1 MAWEEPKEIFQDYE
15 NSFKLLEE
23 NITICYKIGLIYNL
37 IKKLNNKDFYNCFDN
52 VQILLSYHEYNNH
65 LNNLV
70 FFQLDR
76 DLKFNIQKIN
86 GKKYVEALSNIVDTY
101 LSTLESNLNKDNV
114 LNNKSKYS
122 ILLNNFK
129 MLISNF
135 INNLVNKR
143 IDDKSKLNVELISA
157 KLLGIYNSILN
168 VYKIILKDNNDEIEK
183 EFAKYLSFLNEVLKT
198 TLEERDVDE
207 RVANE
212 CEFYFEAINASL
224 NIDADIGPL
233 CFGGKNDE
241 YKKIRECLLYKR

>member
-143 IDDKSKLNVELISA
+143 IDDKS
-157 KLLGIYNSILN
+157 ILN